1 MDVNQIEVHDFV
13 DLSPS
18 KETMRAIE
26 IENAKKLLR
35 SEGYYVDNLWQ
46 TCDVT
51 MNYDCTEEEAQE
63 VLDGALNNEA
73 TMQQIWDGIKC
84 IAEDLKLK
92 EI

>member
-1 MDVNQIEVHDFV
+1 MNPNEIEVHDFV

-51 MNYDCTEEEAQE
+51 MNYDCTEEQAQE
-63 VLDGALNNEA
+63 VLDGALNNDNVL
-73 TMQQIWDGIKC
+73 QQIFEGITMY
-84 IAEDLKLK
+84 ADNLKLK